1 MKEDLK
7 IIALIIPIMLSVF
20 FGAALVTALFVKLVI
35 YFVNL
40 L

>member
-7 IIALIIPIMLSVF
+7 IICMLIPIMLAVF
-20 FGAALVTALFVKLVI
+20 FGAAMVTALFVKLVI